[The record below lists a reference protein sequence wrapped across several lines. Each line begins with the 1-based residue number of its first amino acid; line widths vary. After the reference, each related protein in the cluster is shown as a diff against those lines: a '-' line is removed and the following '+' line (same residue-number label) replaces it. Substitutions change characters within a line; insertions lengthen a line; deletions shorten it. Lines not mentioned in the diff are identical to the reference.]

1 MPFRN
6 GISKGG
12 DYSNDPEFRF
22 LKKLWCL
29 LYKSPSEIQD
39 ISLKWSTYFFSPMS
53 FPVKRVKTGDLNPK
67 NDRDHDRIFSY
78 KTIFVSGDRSR
89 SLGF

>member
-6 GISKGG
+6 GICKGR

-39 ISLKWSTYFFSPMS
+39 ISLKWSTYFFLTNVISS
-53 FPVKRVKTGDLNPK
+53 EKSQNRRFKFQN
-67 NDRDHDRIFSY
+67 DHDRIFS
-78 KTIFVSGDRSR
+78 IQRSFLSQMVTDVRTR
-89 SLGF
+89 S